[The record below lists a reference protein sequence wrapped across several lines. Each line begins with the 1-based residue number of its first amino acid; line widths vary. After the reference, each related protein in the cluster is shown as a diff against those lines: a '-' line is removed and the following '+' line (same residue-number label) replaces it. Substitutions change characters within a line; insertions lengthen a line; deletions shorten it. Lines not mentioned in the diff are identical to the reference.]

1 MSELLIENRGGVR
14 ILTMNRPAKRNA
26 LNLALT
32 QALLAGL
39 RAAEADES
47 VRSIVLTGAGS
58 AFCAGADLAELKDLT
73 PDQAERV
80 ETRAELTMTLHGIF
94 ARLSK
99 PVVPAINGAAMGGG
113 AGLALA
119 GDVAL
124 MAATATLGYPEV
136 KHGIVAAVVMA
147 GLVRNVG
154 RKAAFEL
161 VAGGEPIDAARASAL
176 GLVNR
181 VTAPAPRNSPPSTA
195 RRWPRP
201 RSCSTARSICRST
214 RRWRRAATSTSACAR
229 SESHERGEG
238 EMTLTTVSYGLADG
252 IATITLDRPESRN
265 ALNRAM
271 CEDLIA
277 AAAFAAGD
285 ASVRLLLVRG
295 AGKVFCAG
303 ADLKERQDM
312 SVDDARNRRL
322 RGFAAYHALESLPM
336 PTIAVVHGAAIGS
349 GSEIAA
355 ACDFI
360 VATPETTFST
370 PEAMWG
376 SVGATQRLAR
386 VLGKRL
392 AKDLMFTG
400 RKLTAEEAKI
410 AGLVTRIVDR
420 DRLDAALA
428 EIARSI
434 AKASASEL
442 RLAKRCIDQGSE
454 LDPRGALAVE
464 LIAIEENL
472 APDAE
477 DTWRGRMAGFK
488 GSS

>member
-1 MSELLIENRGGVR
+1 
-14 ILTMNRPAKRNA
+14 
-26 LNLALT
+26 
-32 QALLAGL
+32 
-39 RAAEADES
+39 
-47 VRSIVLTGAGS
+47 
-58 AFCAGADLAELKDLT
+58 
-73 PDQAERV
+73 
-80 ETRAELTMTLHGIF
+80 
-94 ARLSK
+94 
-99 PVVPAINGAAMGGG
+99 
-113 AGLALA
+113 
-119 GDVAL
+119 
-124 MAATATLGYPEV
+124 
-136 KHGIVAAVVMA
+136 
-147 GLVRNVG
+147 
-154 RKAAFEL
+154 
-161 VAGGEPIDAARASAL
+161 
-176 GLVNR
+176 
-181 VTAPAPRNSPPSTA
+181 
-195 RRWPRP
+195 
-201 RSCSTARSICRST
+201 
-214 RRWRRAATSTSACAR
+214 
-229 SESHERGEG
+229 
-238 EMTLTTVSYGLADG
+238 MTLTTVTYGLADG
-252 IATITLDRPESRN
+252 VATITLNRPESRN

-285 ASVRLLLVRG
+285 GSVRLLLVRG
-295 AGKVFCAG
+295 AGPVFCAG
-303 ADLKERQDM
+303 ADLKERKDM
-312 SVDDARNRRL
+312 SVDDVRNRRL

-428 EIARSI
+428 EIAQSI
-434 AKASASEL
+434 AKASASGL

-472 APDAE
+472 APDAG
-477 DTWRGRMAGFK
+477 DSWRGRMAGFK